1 MALRFRGKRIGVE
14 KNKKQ
19 SKKETSFYIA
29 PDTEEFAG
37 TIKYISAELQTDL
50 KVGDRVCFGNQF
62 QLVKLEGADIC
73 VMEDTNVL
81 ATIDEEKPKENQ

>member
-1 MALRFRGKRIGVE
+1 MSLRFRGKRIGVE

-19 SKKETSFYIA
+19 SKKETSFYVE
-29 PDTEEFAG
+29 PPVEEFSG
-37 TIKYISAELQTDL
+37 TIKYVSSDLQTDL
-50 KVGDRVCFGNQF
+50 KIGDRVYFGNQY

-81 ATIDEEKPKENQ
+81 ATLDEEKPKENQ